1 MVCFISMPLGPHLAH
16 CLAQYG
22 AHFHVDSL
30 FNLGIIW
37 GVIIM
42 RFHCKYCCFCT
53 LYRACYVKETKLK
66 RGFHEDTTNNY
77 TSITAT
83 NSHSSRWFVGQR
95 LLACWLAGWL
105 LPAAA
110 WLVAGCWLAVW
121 LLTGR
126 WLAEGFAVA
135 NRCCWDSPKAGP
147 VRNESNISLK
157 LIRLRIKEP
166 PTKSNELHLNL

>member
-1 MVCFISMPLGPHLAH
+1 MPVGPHLAH

-22 AHFHVDSL
+22 AHFHVDLL

-53 LYRACYVKETKLK
+53 LYRARYVKKKLK
-66 RGFHEDTTNNY
+66 RGFHYGARYVKKKLELHLHYGDKQ
-77 TSITAT
+77 SQFKMV
-83 NSHSSRWFVGQR
+83 RWPEASG
-95 LLACWLAGWL
+95 LLAGWLAAASCCLACCWLAGCL
-105 LPAAA
+105 AAE
-110 WLVAGCWLAVW
+110 
-121 LLTGR
+121 GR

-166 PTKSNELHLNL
+166 PTKTNELHLNL

>member
-1 MVCFISMPLGPHLAH
+1 MELHLHYGDKQSQFKMV
-16 CLAQYG
+16 
-22 AHFHVDSL
+22 
-30 FNLGIIW
+30 
-37 GVIIM
+37 
-42 RFHCKYCCFCT
+42 
-53 LYRACYVKETKLK
+53 
-66 RGFHEDTTNNY
+66 
-77 TSITAT
+77 
-83 NSHSSRWFVGQR
+83 RWPEASG
-95 LLACWLAGWL
+95 LLAGWL

-110 WLVAGCWLAVW
+110 WLVAGWLAVW

-166 PTKSNELHLNL
+166 PTKTNELHLNL

>member
-1 MVCFISMPLGPHLAH
+1 LLFLHIIQSPLREKKIEKGLPLRSPLREKKIGIAPPLRRQTVTVQDGSLA
-16 CLAQYG
+16 
-22 AHFHVDSL
+22 
-30 FNLGIIW
+30 
-37 GVIIM
+37 
-42 RFHCKYCCFCT
+42 
-53 LYRACYVKETKLK
+53 
-66 RGFHEDTTNNY
+66 RGF
-77 TSITAT
+77 
-83 NSHSSRWFVGQR
+83 
-95 LLACWLAGWL
+95 WLAGWL
-105 LPAAA
+105 
-110 WLVAGCWLAVW
+110 AGCCQLLPGLLLAGWLAVW